1 MKACWGIL
9 LALLSATALAVD
21 VTVQWDAH
29 NPAEPVT
36 STEIRWQ
43 NPTDWS
49 PTQTLGA
56 DVTSH
61 VVQNIQ
67 PGVFA
72 AEVRFC
78 TNDPEYATPCSAWAG
93 GDSRAPSQ
101 PTQPILVGDQ

>member
-29 NPAEPVT
+29 DPAEPVT
-36 STEIRWQ
+36 STELRWR
-43 NPTDWS
+43 NPTTWN
-49 PTQTLGA
+49 TQTLGA

-78 TNDPEYATPCSAWAG
+78 TTAPGYATPCSAWAG
-93 GDSRAPSQ
+93 QGSRAPSQ
-101 PTQPILVGDQ
+101 PTQPVLVGDQ